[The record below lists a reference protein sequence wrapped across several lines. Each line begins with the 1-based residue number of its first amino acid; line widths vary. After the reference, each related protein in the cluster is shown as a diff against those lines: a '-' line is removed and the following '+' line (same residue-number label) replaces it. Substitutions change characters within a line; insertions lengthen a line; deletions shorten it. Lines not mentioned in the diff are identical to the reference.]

1 MRATVHVEEN
11 KERPTFEV
19 GTAVTDVDVALSL
32 TNTRV

>member
-19 GTAVTDVDVALSL
+19 GTAYVLISRIRPEA
-32 TNTRV
+32 NTRV